1 MNAKLIVADAG
12 PLIALAVGGV
22 LPACIDM
29 LGGLS
34 VPEAVLDECT
44 SDISAPGAAILQ
56 DLHAAHRFKTIP
68 SASLMPLDP
77 SFAQGLGGC
86 EIAVLS
92 YAAQNGLLALIDER
106 RARRAA
112 DRLGVSV
119 IGSGTVLAQLK
130 RKSCIDSVKPILSA
144 WRQHSYFVAGP
155 VLAGM
160 LRLADE
166 SSYAGELGQT

>member
-1 MNAKLIVADAG
+1 MIASAQSLAAPKLIVADAG

-22 LPACIDM
+22 LPTCIDM
-29 LGGLS
+29 LGGLM

-44 SDISAPGAAILQ
+44 SDISAPGALILQ
-56 DLHAAHRFKTIP
+56 DLLTARRFQIIP
-68 SASLMPLDP
+68 SASLMPLDA
-77 SFAQGLGGC
+77 SFAQGLGGG
-86 EIAVLS
+86 EMAVLS
-92 YAAQNGLLALIDER
+92 YAAQHGLLALIDER

-130 RKSCIDSVKPILSA
+130 QQGLIDSVKPVLTA
-144 WRQHSYFVAGP
+144 WRQHGYFVSEP
-155 VLAGM
+155 VLAGI

-166 SSYAGELGQT
+166 S

>member
-1 MNAKLIVADAG
+1 MIASAHSLAAPKLIVADAG

-22 LPACIDM
+22 LPLCLDM
-29 LGGLS
+29 LGGLM

-56 DLHAAHRFKTIP
+56 ELRTARRFQTIP
-68 SASLMPLDP
+68 SASLMPLDS
-77 SFAQGLGGC
+77 SFAQGLGGG

-92 YAAQNGLLALIDER
+92 YTAQNGLLALIDER

-130 RKSCIDSVKPILSA
+130 RQGFVDSVKPILSA
-144 WRQHSYFVAGP
+144 WRQHGYFVSEP
-155 VLAGM
+155 VLAGI
-160 LRLADE
+160 LRQADE
-166 SSYAGELGQT
+166 S

>member
-1 MNAKLIVADAG
+1 MIASAQALVAPTFIVADAG

-22 LPACIDM
+22 LPVCIAM
-29 LGGLS
+29 LGGLM

-56 DLHAAHRFKTIP
+56 DLHRARRFQTIP
-68 SASLMPLDP
+68 SASLMPLDA
-77 SFAQGLGGC
+77 SFAHGLGGG

-92 YAAQNGLLALIDER
+92 YAAQNGLLVLIDER

-112 DRLGVSV
+112 DRLGGSV

-130 RKSCIDSVKPILSA
+130 QQGLIDSVKPVLSA
-144 WRQHSYFVAGP
+144 WRQHGYFVSGP
-155 VLAGM
+155 VLAGI
-160 LRLADE
+160 LRLANE
-166 SSYAGELGQT
+166 S

>member
-1 MNAKLIVADAG
+1 MVMPTFIVADAG

-29 LGGLS
+29 LGGLM

-44 SDISAPGAAILQ
+44 GDISAPGASILQ
-56 DLHAAHRFKTIP
+56 ELHTAHRFQTV
-68 SASLMPLDP
+68 STASLIPLDP
-77 SFAQGLGGC
+77 SFAQGLGGG

-112 DRLGVSV
+112 DRLGVPV

-130 RKSCIDSVKPILSA
+130 QQGLIDSVKPILSA
-144 WRQHSYFVAGP
+144 WRQHGYFVSEP
-155 VLAGM
+155 VLAGI
-160 LRLADE
+160 LRLAGE
-166 SSYAGELGQT
+166 S

>member
-1 MNAKLIVADAG
+1 MPTLIVADAG

-22 LPACIDM
+22 LPVCLDM
-29 LGGLS
+29 LGGLW

-44 SDISAPGAAILQ
+44 SDISAPGAVTLQ
-56 DLHAAHRFKTIP
+56 GLHAARRFQTVP
-68 SASLMPLDP
+68 SASLLPLDA
-77 SFAQGLGGC
+77 SFAQGLGGG

-112 DRLGVSV
+112 DRLGVPV

-130 RKSCIDSVKPILSA
+130 QQGFIGSVKPVLTA
-144 WRQHSYFVAGP
+144 WRQHRYFVAEP
-155 VLAGM
+155 ILAGI

-166 SSYAGELGQT
+166 ANN